1 MQIQQPA
8 PVIQRHVSGLIKP
21 DMLGL
26 INAKKVFKGRGG
38 ATKEINSCIPAN
50 VDPIEVLVNLMRS
63 LKSYSKYNHQGR
75 L

>member
-1 MQIQQPA
+1 
-8 PVIQRHVSGLIKP
+8 
-21 DMLGL
+21 MLGL

-50 VDPIEVLVNLMRS
+50 VDPIEVLSQSDEVFEELF
-63 LKSYSKYNHQGR
+63 KKKYNHQGR